1 MRPADSA
8 LGIFRS
14 PGHDLCVP
22 GRRIL
27 RPREPCIKEKYIRI
41 SLGKFSPLIFS
52 IKTCFGHSLEVPHR
66 GTSKEYPQH
75 AFNGEMRKIISK

>member
-14 PGHDLCVP
+14 PDADLCVP

-27 RPREPCIKEKYIRI
+27 RPREPCGAQNMSK
-41 SLGKFSPLIFS
+41 SPGQD
-52 IKTCFGHSLEVPHR
+52 TCRVSTSRSTMPGLVARGLTLEV
-66 GTSKEYPQH
+66 
-75 AFNGEMRKIISK
+75 I